1 MKIAVFGKNFSKNFN
16 NSIQLM
22 FDKLIANNIE
32 ILVYKPFYDFIEKE
46 IQKQYTFQGFFSKE
60 YEVTKDTYVFLSIG
74 GDGTFLEAASFVRN
88 KNIPILGINSGRLGF
103 LATISKE
110 NLAAAIDELL
120 QNNYKIENR
129 CLIKLCTEFPG
140 FSELPY
146 ALNEFTI
153 HKRDSSSM
161 ITMQVFL
168 NEQFLNTYWADGLI
182 ISTPTGSTAYA
193 MSVGGPILTPDSSNF
208 IIVPIAPHTL
218 TVRPIVIPDIYHI
231 RIHVE
236 GRSKNYMISLDHKN
250 EVVKSS
256 VDIVLKRSDFTIRSI
271 RLNSQNYYTTLRN
284 KLSWG
289 IDNRN

>member
-22 FDKLIANNIE
+22 FDKLIANDAE
-32 ILVYKPFYDFIEKE
+32 IWIYKPFYDYIEKE
-46 IQKQYTFQGFFSKE
+46 LQEQYVFKGFFSSE
-60 YEVTKDTYVFLSIG
+60 TDLNDDTDVLLSIG
-74 GDGTFLEAASFVRN
+74 GDGTFLEASSFVR
-88 KNIPILGINSGRLGF
+88 KKEIPILGINSGRLGF
-103 LATISKE
+103 LANISKE
-110 NLAAAIDELL
+110 NLAVAIDELL
-120 QNNYKIENR
+120 QKKYKIENR
-129 CLIKLCTEFPG
+129 CLIQLCTDFTG
-140 FSELPY
+140 FSDFPY

-168 NEQFLNTYWADGLI
+168 NEQYLNTYWADGLI
-182 ISTPTGSTAYA
+182 ISTPTGSTAYS

-256 VDIVLKRSDFTIRSI
+256 VDIVLKRAEFTISSI
-271 RLNSQNYYTTLRN
+271 RLDSQNYYTTLRN